1 MKQIRITDRNINK
14 IDKPPVYEYKFE
26 IAKINNKRKY
36 IQKSG
41 FKTKEEAYNAGVQAY
56 NEYMNTGSVFR
67 PREIS
72 VHDYMKYWLDSHVKL
87 QLADSTYTNYLQI
100 VDKYINP
107 NIGHYYLHT
116 IKHVTLQNLINS
128 IYNKDLCSHK
138 NLKIILAVLKGAF
151 KYAHLVEPYIN
162 TNPSENVKLPK
173 LQLKDVKKKSKIIKD
188 EDMKTILAR
197 FKNHPLQYYGILI
210 SYYTGLRLSE
220 VYGLTW
226 DCINFEDKTITVN
239 KIAKTLTQHNKLKKN
254 DKFMRSSWF
263 LGDCKTNS
271 SYRTI
276 KISQYLCDELNN
288 FHQQQIENK
297 ILYGDN
303 YINNYAIKETTSS
316 KRTVF
321 RIISSKHQPQH
332 LTETCEN
339 VDLVMVDQHGMFSG
353 SYCIKYVSKVINNEL
368 KIPFNFHML
377 RHTHATILYEHGAL
391 LKDIQNRLG
400 HASFQ
405 TTMNT
410 YVENTQAIAKITHNI
425 LESLTP
431 LAA

>member
-1 MKQIRITDRNINK
+1 MKQIRITDRNLNK

-72 VHDYMKYWLDSHVKL
+72 VQDYMKYWLDSHVKL

-173 LQLKDVKKKSKIIKD
+173 LQLKDVKKSPKSLK
-188 EDMKTILAR
+188 MKT
-197 FKNHPLQYYGILI
+197 
-210 SYYTGLRLSE
+210 
-220 VYGLTW
+220 
-226 DCINFEDKTITVN
+226 
-239 KIAKTLTQHNKLKKN
+239 
-254 DKFMRSSWF
+254 
-263 LGDCKTNS
+263 
-271 SYRTI
+271 
-276 KISQYLCDELNN
+276 
-288 FHQQQIENK
+288 
-297 ILYGDN
+297 
-303 YINNYAIKETTSS
+303 
-316 KRTVF
+316 
-321 RIISSKHQPQH
+321 
-332 LTETCEN
+332 
-339 VDLVMVDQHGMFSG
+339 
-353 SYCIKYVSKVINNEL
+353 
-368 KIPFNFHML
+368 
-377 RHTHATILYEHGAL
+377 
-391 LKDIQNRLG
+391 
-400 HASFQ
+400 
-405 TTMNT
+405 
-410 YVENTQAIAKITHNI
+410 
-425 LESLTP
+425 
-431 LAA
+431 

>member
-56 NEYMNTGSVFR
+56 NEYMNTGSVFQ
-67 PREIS
+67 PRKIS

-100 VDKYINP
+100 IDKYINP

-188 EDMKTILAR
+188 EDMKNILAR

-210 SYYTGLRLSE
+210 SYLLDYD
-220 VYGLTW
+220 Y
-226 DCINFEDKTITVN
+226 
-239 KIAKTLTQHNKLKKN
+239 LK
-254 DKFMRSSWF
+254 
-263 LGDCKTNS
+263 
-271 SYRTI
+271 Y
-276 KISQYLCDELNN
+276 
-288 FHQQQIENK
+288 
-297 ILYGDN
+297 
-303 YINNYAIKETTSS
+303 
-316 KRTVF
+316 
-321 RIISSKHQPQH
+321 
-332 LTETCEN
+332 
-339 VDLVMVDQHGMFSG
+339 MV
-353 SYCIKYVSKVINNEL
+353 
-368 KIPFNFHML
+368 
-377 RHTHATILYEHGAL
+377 
-391 LKDIQNRLG
+391 
-400 HASFQ
+400 
-405 TTMNT
+405 
-410 YVENTQAIAKITHNI
+410 
-425 LESLTP
+425 
-431 LAA
+431 